1 MSMMLLSREDVEIDD
16 KTTNKA
22 KTPPT
27 ILPESNILASNN
39 AAISNNDDN
48 STNGDSKPSARPKGN
63 VASDAIKDSQGC
75 ISALT
80 TSNKDTVFQ
89 DFLCQ
94 LILLNFQLWMMSV
107 RSLRPMRRNRAIIY
121 PFKAVSLVCLSLCLQ
136 GTCELH
142 ISD

>member
-1 MSMMLLSREDVEIDD
+1 MMLLSREDVEIDD

-27 ILPESNILASNN
+27 ILPESNILTSNN

-94 LILLNFQLWMMSV
+94 LNIVEFPTLDDVSPVIEAYEKKSGNHLSIQSSLIGVFVFMS
-107 RSLRPMRRNRAIIY
+107 SRN
-121 PFKAVSLVCLSLCLQ
+121 V
-136 GTCELH
+136 
-142 ISD
+142 